1 MPDPDGP
8 VWRLDPVT
16 NGPGQAG
23 QRPGIGAD
31 KDRLAAGYDDEDAR
45 VPGGPALGGDD
56 RIPLTR
62 ARDPGDPGLDPA
74 ERAGIG
80 DVAAQ
85 DSWGSMSP

>member
-1 MPDPDGP
+1 MDRPAARDDG
-8 VWRLDPVT
+8 
-16 NGPGQAG
+16 
-23 QRPGIGAD
+23 
-31 KDRLAAGYDDEDAR
+31 EDAG
-45 VPGGPALGGDD
+45 VPVRPALGGDN
-56 RIPLTR
+56 RVPLSR